1 MSDAAVTHIDAF
13 AAYLAGERQ
22 YSPATIVAY
31 RQSLDE
37 LRRIIAPKPFEVI
50 APQAIRIAVARL
62 ASMGRQPRSIARALS
77 AWRSF
82 YRWGVRHQGF
92 NANPAAGI
100 RAPKAAKPLPK
111 ALSVDH
117 AVALME
123 RGALADSPDAESDA
137 ADLRDAAMFELFY
150 SSGLRLAELIGLDAV
165 PQSGSAGWVDDAAGE
180 VTVTGKGRKTRTVP
194 VGKSALKALA
204 RWRAVRSEFLHR
216 GRHDGASTIQSRTG
230 TSVDG
235 PDQAA
240 LFLSP
245 RGCRVS
251 PSLVYA
257 RLKRWTLKAGVPV
270 HVHPHVL
277 RHSFATHMLQSTGDL
292 RAVQEL
298 LGHANIT
305 TTQVYTHL
313 DFQAL
318 AKVYD
323 ASHPRAKFVATSS
336 ARNRDGDSRAAF
348 AHDDLSGAERAVGNR
363 DDDSGGGGSGD

>member
-1 MSDAAVTHIDAF
+1 MNAAGDALIDAF
-13 AAYLAGERQ
+13 AAYLTGERN
-22 YSPATIVAY
+22 YSPTTVVAY
-31 RQSLDE
+31 AQNLAELKSLTGTKGFAT
-37 LRRIIAPKPFEVI
+37 LKPQDV
-50 APQAIRIAVARL
+50 RLCVARL
-62 ASMGRQPRSIARALS
+62 SSSGRAPRGIARALS

-82 YRWGVRHQGF
+82 YRWGVRRGAF

-123 RGALADSPDAESDA
+123 RGARGVAGIATRGALGSTLRSARRSTPSATPQDGRASKVIPTA
-137 ADLRDAAMFELFY
+137 AGDPAAPLTEDETRAQLRDAAMFELFY
-150 SSGLRLAELIGLDAV
+150 SSGLRLAELIGLDAT
-165 PQSGSAGWVDDAAGE
+165 PASASIGWIDDKAGE

-194 VGKSALKALA
+194 VGAKALEALA
-204 RWRAVRSEFLHR
+204 RWRSARPAWVR
-216 GRHDGASTIQSRTG
+216 DDPA
-230 TSVDG
+230 
-235 PDQAA
+235 P

-245 RGCRVS
+245 RGKRIS
-251 PSLVYA
+251 PSLVYT
-257 RLKRWTLKAGVPV
+257 RLKRWTLQAGVPL
-270 HVHPHVL
+270 HVHPHML

-298 LGHANIT
+298 LGHANIS

-323 ASHPRAKFVATSS
+323 ASHPRARRK
-336 ARNRDGDSRAAF
+336 G
-348 AHDDLSGAERAVGNR
+348 
-363 DDDSGGGGSGD
+363 